1 MTILTMTRWVK
12 IRKSVKDVISV
23 RWSSGCVCVW
33 SYSRSV
39 LALLLRP
46 LYLTC
51 TLYII
56 LYSYT
61 LYCPEA
67 SSTAI
72 IYSAKCL
79 YPILWKFSFLRFEKT
94 RRQKWRQ
101 LKSSLFSGHKILHWG
116 RKLFG
121 PDSVVR
127 QDSVQG
133 AWRYHYH
140 YHYRGQN
147 SLRLRYTL
155 LCYMLH
161 LSIYVKIS
169 PECVTKNEN
178 LDVSAFIYSHISKMI
193 AMLSNTPV

>member
-1 MTILTMTRWVK
+1 MRIK
-12 IRKSVKDVISV
+12 N
-23 RWSSGCVCVW
+23 
-33 SYSRSV
+33 
-39 LALLLRP
+39 
-46 LYLTC
+46 LTC

-67 SSTAI
+67 NSTAI
-72 IYSAKCL
+72 IYSANCL

-127 QDSVQG
+127 QDCVQG

-147 SLRLRYTL
+147 SLRLWYSYYVTNVT
-155 LCYMLH
+155 
-161 LSIYVKIS
+161 SIYVKIS
-169 PECVTKNEN
+169 PECSQKWKSRY
-178 LDVSAFIYSHISKMI
+178 LCIYLFSYFWNDRNVIKYSCIIDNFVIYLYIYRCINIQTCVYTCMYTVHLKKIIYDM
-193 AMLSNTPV
+193 